1 MGLERQRLDDLL
13 ELVSMATAAA
23 SQPEGSSPIVDWN
36 KLLALAAG
44 QLGNVYIKYLFFFFF
59 SLILFFHVDK
69 NSLHSIQK
77 LSGKMPGTSPAEQA
91 VIRFLSLLFMHHL
104 KKREELQSA
113 VQSI

>member
-1 MGLERQRLDDLL
+1 
-13 ELVSMATAAA
+13 
-23 SQPEGSSPIVDWN
+23 
-36 KLLALAAG
+36 LALAAG
-44 QLGNVYIKYLFFFFF
+44 QLGNVYIKYLCFFF